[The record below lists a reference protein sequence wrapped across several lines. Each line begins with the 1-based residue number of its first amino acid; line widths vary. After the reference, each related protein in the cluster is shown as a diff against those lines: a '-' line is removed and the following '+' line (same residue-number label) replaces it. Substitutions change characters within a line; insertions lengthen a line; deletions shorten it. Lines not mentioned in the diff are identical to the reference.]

1 MEATPRS
8 ISRHVILEL
17 FSSAGSALVEAELR
31 YDADDPYAVAVAFQ
45 LDGSELVWV
54 FGRDLMLRGV
64 AEPAG
69 DGDVQIFPS
78 LDDDGRLVV
87 VLQLS
92 SPSGLALVEAKA
104 RDVIDFLAS
113 TRAAVWP
120 GTESNYLRLDD
131 AIQALLVDD

>member
-1 MEATPRS
+1 MKASPRS

-17 FSSAGSALVEAELR
+17 FSSTGSALVEAELR

-69 DGDVQIFPS
+69 DGDVQVFPS

-120 GTESNYLRLDD
+120 GTESNYLRVDD
-131 AIQALLVDD
+131 AIEALLVDD

>member
-1 MEATPRS
+1 MEANPRS

-113 TRAAVWP
+113 TRVAVWP

-131 AIQALLVDD
+131 AIAALLVDD

>member
-1 MEATPRS
+1 MKASPRS

-17 FSSAGSALVEAELR
+17 FSSTGSALVEAELR
-31 YDADDPYAVAVAFQ
+31 YDADAPYAVAVAFQ

-69 DGDVQIFPS
+69 DGDVQVFPS

-87 VLQLS
+87 MLQLS

-120 GTESNYLRLDD
+120 GTESDYLRVDD